1 MKTTHNIRKNFISYS
16 LAVILASASI
26 VSVASPQ
33 SEGVFRTDS
42 GVSYISGGVGDESMA
57 RLDSIAGDFN
67 LKLIFAMKSG
77 EYVSNVRVSIIDAA
91 GRTVLDTT
99 TEGPWLLAKL
109 SADTYQVI
117 ANFAGKTDKHPIVV
131 GDTKLKTVDFR
142 WTTE

>member
-16 LAVILASASI
+16 IAVILASASI

-33 SEGVFRTDS
+33 SEGVFRTDN
-42 GVSYISGGVGDESMA
+42 GISYVSGGVGDESMA

-109 SADTYQVI
+109 SAGTYQVI

-142 WTTE
+142 WATE